1 MSTLFMNEIPQDFV
15 DVLRRKNK
23 LKNCSVFGAVHI
35 LGVQSLPQDHDFYA
49 GGKAIEYVEVPL
61 ISPVEDILDV
71 VNSLR
76 TRTVYVTKE
85 MSRFV
90 GNISQG
96 LDGIIFVQHNVEGD
110 YVTGFEPLEL
120 QKYGTDVMY
129 TLPVEELK

>member
-15 DVLRRKNK
+15 DIIRSKNK
-23 LKNCSVFGAVHI
+23 LKNCSVFGAVHV
-35 LGVQSLPQDHDFYA
+35 LGVYPLPQDHDFYA

-61 ISPVEDILDV
+61 ISSMENLLDV

-76 TRTVYVTKE
+76 IRTVYVTKE
-85 MSRFV
+85 MSHFV
-90 GNISQG
+90 GNIEVG

-129 TLPVEELK
+129 SLPDEESK

>member
-1 MSTLFMNEIPQDFV
+1 MNEIPQDFV
-15 DVLRRKNK
+15 DVLRSKNK

-35 LGVQSLPQDHDFYA
+35 LGVYSLPQDHDFYA

-61 ISPVEDILDV
+61 ISSMENLLDV

-76 TRTVYVTKE
+76 IRTVYVTKE

-129 TLPVEELK
+129 TLPTEELK

>member
-1 MSTLFMNEIPQDFV
+1 M
-15 DVLRRKNK
+15 
-23 LKNCSVFGAVHI
+23 
-35 LGVQSLPQDHDFYA
+35 
-49 GGKAIEYVEVPL
+49 
-61 ISPVEDILDV
+61 EDILDV

-85 MSRFV
+85 MSHFV
-90 GNISQG
+90 GHIELG

-129 TLPVEELK
+129 SLPDEESK

>member
-1 MSTLFMNEIPQDFV
+1 MNEISQDFV
-15 DVLRRKNK
+15 DILKRENK

-35 LGVQSLPQDHDFYA
+35 LGVHSLPQDHDFYA

-61 ISPVEDILDV
+61 ISSMEDILDV

-85 MSRFV
+85 MSHFV

-129 TLPVEELK
+129 TLPAEELK

>member
-1 MSTLFMNEIPQDFV
+1 MSTLFMNEISQDFV
-15 DVLRRKNK
+15 DILKRENK

-35 LGVQSLPQDHDFYA
+35 LGVHSLPQDHDFYA

-61 ISPVEDILDV
+61 ISSMEDILDV

-85 MSRFV
+85 MSHFV

-129 TLPVEELK
+129 TLPAEELK

>member
-15 DVLRRKNK
+15 DILKRNNK
-23 LKNCSVFGAVHI
+23 LKNCSVFGAVHV
-35 LGVQSLPQDHDFYA
+35 LGVYSLPQDHDFYA

-61 ISPVEDILDV
+61 ISSMENLLDV

-76 TRTVYVTKE
+76 IRTVYVTKE
-85 MSRFV
+85 MSHFV
-90 GNISQG
+90 GTIEKG

-120 QKYGTDVMY
+120 QKYGTDIMY
-129 TLPVEELK
+129 TLPAEELK

>member
-1 MSTLFMNEIPQDFV
+1 MSTLFMNEIPQDFI
-15 DVLRRKNK
+15 DILRSKNK
-23 LKNCSVFGAVHI
+23 LRNCSVFGAVHV
-35 LGVQSLPQDHDFYA
+35 LGVYPLPQDHDFYA
-49 GGKAIEYVEVPL
+49 GGKAVEYVEVSL
-61 ISPVEDILDV
+61 ISSVEDILDV

-85 MSRFV
+85 MSHFV
-90 GNISQG
+90 GHIELG

-129 TLPVEELK
+129 SLPDEESK

>member
-1 MSTLFMNEIPQDFV
+1 MSTLFMNEIPQDFI

-23 LKNCSVFGAVHI
+23 MKNCSVFGAVHV
-35 LGVQSLPQDHDFYA
+35 LEVYPLPKDHDFYA
-49 GGKAIEYVEVPL
+49 GGKAVTYAEIPL

-76 TRTVYVTKE
+76 KRTVYVTKE

-90 GNISQG
+90 GNIEKG

-129 TLPVEELK
+129 SLPDEESK

>member
-1 MSTLFMNEIPQDFV
+1 M
-15 DVLRRKNK
+15 
-23 LKNCSVFGAVHI
+23 KNCSVFGAVHI

-61 ISPVEDILDV
+61 ISSMENLLNV

-76 TRTVYVTKE
+76 IRTVYVTKE
-85 MSRFV
+85 MSHFV
-90 GNISQG
+90 GNIEVG

-120 QKYGTDVMY
+120 QKYGTDIMY
-129 TLPVEELK
+129 TLPEESK

>member
-1 MSTLFMNEIPQDFV
+1 MSTLFMNKIPQEFV
-15 DVLRRKNK
+15 DILKRKNK

-35 LGVQSLPQDHDFYA
+35 LGVYPLPQDHDFYA

-61 ISPVEDILDV
+61 ISSMENLLDV

-76 TRTVYVTKE
+76 KRTVYVTKE
-85 MSRFV
+85 MSHFV
-90 GNISQG
+90 GNIEVG

-120 QKYGTDVMY
+120 QKYGTDIMY
-129 TLPVEELK
+129 TLPAEELK

>member
-15 DVLRRKNK
+15 DILRRKNK
-23 LKNCSVFGAVHI
+23 MKNCSVFGAVHV
-35 LGVQSLPQDHDFYA
+35 LEVYSLPEDHDFYA

-61 ISPVEDILDV
+61 ISSMENLLDV

-76 TRTVYVTKE
+76 KRTVYVTKE

-90 GNISQG
+90 GNIEKG

-129 TLPVEELK
+129 TLPIEELK

>member
-1 MSTLFMNEIPQDFV
+1 MNEIPQDFV
-15 DVLRRKNK
+15 DVLRSKNK

-35 LGVQSLPQDHDFYA
+35 LGVYSLPHDHDFYA
-49 GGKAIEYVEVPL
+49 GGKAIEYAEVPL

-120 QKYGTDVMY
+120 QKYGTDIMY
-129 TLPVEELK
+129 TLPEESK